1 MGGRVCC
8 LFLYLQSTAFSWC
21 RAREERQDVT
31 SIHLPLPHTMRCGCL
46 LHCPYCD
53 GHLAPAGT
61 AATTSSW
68 APRCAHAQNNSKLE
82 NKQKSKVADFLSGK
96 QQGAAWEGGS
106 EAPCWCHLCGTALGG
121 SRLPLLE
128 LCSEVPVCTES
139 PPCAVRCIEVWC
151 PTGCAGSPALCQG
164 SHSVRVEPRYPS
176 CARGRCALLPHVWNR
191 CVLYPYAWGKC
202 VPCPHARGRYN
213 LYPYA

>member
-1 MGGRVCC
+1 MTGTWRPP
-8 LFLYLQSTAFSWC
+8 A
-21 RAREERQDVT
+21 
-31 SIHLPLPHTMRCGCL
+31 PP
-46 LHCPYCD
+46 PPP
-53 GHLAPAGT
+53 PAGPRAAHTHRTT
-61 AATTSSW
+61 ASW
-68 APRCAHAQNNSKLE
+68 KK
-82 NKQKSKVADFLSGK
+82 KQKSKVADFLSGK

-128 LCSEVPVCTES
+128 LCSEVPACTES